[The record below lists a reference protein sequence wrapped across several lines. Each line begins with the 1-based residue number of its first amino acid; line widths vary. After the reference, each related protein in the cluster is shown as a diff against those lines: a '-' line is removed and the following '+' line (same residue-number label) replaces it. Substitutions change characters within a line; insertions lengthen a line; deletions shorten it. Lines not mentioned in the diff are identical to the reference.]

1 MSIAAVLWDM
11 DGTLVDSEP
20 VWGRVQIEVL
30 TELGGH
36 WTDEDSL
43 QLIGSSL
50 PAAMQV
56 WLAAVPPGVI
66 EADALAERIYSEV
79 LRGLKESVEF
89 RPGARELLEALNA
102 EGTPCA
108 LVSASYRTMI
118 DAVLSHFP
126 PGLFDVVVAGDE
138 VVNGK
143 PHPEPYL
150 TAARELDV
158 DPADCVVI
166 EDTLNGSASGLAAGA
181 FVVAVP
187 QWVPIPPEPRRA
199 VLDTLAGVT
208 PADLRKLAL
217 ERRGPGR

>member
-1 MSIAAVLWDM
+1 MTVKAVLWDM

-20 VWGRVQIEVL
+20 IWGRVQIEVL
-30 TELGGH
+30 GELGGH

-43 QLIGSSL
+43 KLIGSSL
-50 PAAMQV
+50 PDALKV
-56 WLAAVPPGVI
+56 WLAAVPEGAI
-66 EADALAERIYSEV
+66 EADALGERIYSEV
-79 LRGLKESVEF
+79 VRALKESVVF
-89 RPGARELLEALNA
+89 RPGARELLEALRD

-126 PGLFDVVVAGDE
+126 PGLFEVVVAGDE

-166 EDTLNGSASGLAAGA
+166 EDTLNGSAAGLAAGA

-187 QWVPIPPEPRRA
+187 QWVPIPSEPRRV

-208 PADLRKLAL
+208 PHDLRKLAL
-217 ERRGPGR
+217 AT